1 MIRTTIAKAILA
13 LNRKLKGIWKQ
24 YFLMPYWKEAF
35 KSIGEN
41 VYIGDHSSFIF
52 DHIEIGNNV
61 FIGEGASFIASVATI
76 HIGNHVM
83 FGPHVTIRGG
93 DHRIDIVGRYID
105 SIDDS
110 EKLPENDQD
119 VYIEDDVW
127 IGCNVTILK
136 EVRIGRGSVVG
147 GGSVVVKSIPPYTI
161 HVGSPGIKEFP
172 RFSENEI
179 QRHEEILGHP

>member
-1 MIRTTIAKAILA
+1 MIRMTIAKAILA

-52 DHIEIGNNV
+52 DHVEIGNNV
-61 FIGEGASFIASVATI
+61 FIGEGASFIAAVATI

-105 SIDDS
+105 SIDNS

-136 EVRIGRGSVVG
+136 
-147 GGSVVVKSIPPYTI
+147 GGSYWTRVSGRCWKCCCEKHSALHHSCGFSWNKRI
-161 HVGSPGIKEFP
+161 SPVFGE
-172 RFSENEI
+172 
-179 QRHEEILGHP
+179 